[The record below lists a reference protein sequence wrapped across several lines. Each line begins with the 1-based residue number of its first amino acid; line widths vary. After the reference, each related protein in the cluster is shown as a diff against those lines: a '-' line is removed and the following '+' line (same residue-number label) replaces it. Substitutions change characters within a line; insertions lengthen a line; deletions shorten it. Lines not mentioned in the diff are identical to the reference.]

1 MSDTKER
8 TEHRI
13 DPRLIITSFLMWLTW
28 GTVIG
33 IVVRFFPT
41 STVREQFA
49 AGAVVTAAL
58 QILFMTIAF
67 DSGDGSSGNLPPASI
82 LLIGASTETLSISI
96 GVGIL
101 NQNWAVLGAAV
112 VIPALYLFD
121 IVRHSLKLEA

>member
-1 MSDTKER
+1 MSDTKEQ

-13 DPRLIITSFLMWLTW
+13 YPRRIITTFLMWLAW

-49 AGAVVTAAL
+49 VGAVVTAAL

-67 DSGDGSSGNLPPASI
+67 DSGDGGSGKLPPASI